1 MDAFL
6 SASSLLSCST
16 ESSIENDFEMVLGRT
31 NTEFPFMWASLGVSP
46 EVSPES
52 LVEAVRPL
60 AIPMDISSQPA
71 LWGGF
76 LRGGTDVLVQRS
88 TIQYERATSE
98 DHATDLVQA
107 HLIETLSSI
116 GREMVDFYF
125 LRVRRVVEEFQING
139 ALAALEFAKQE
150 GHVRFLGLFADGPA
164 LAVQSVWQF
173 HDAFEAIL
181 LPPSADSLKP
191 IARERRV
198 GIVGLGDTETL
209 QDVQAKLVPVRD
221 LRQVEELKALSGV
234 SL

>member
-1 MDAFL
+1 MHLRRRLRFRPARPDRPL
-6 SASSLLSCST
+6 ST
-16 ESSIENDFEMVLGRT
+16 IVEMVLGRT
-31 NTEFPFMWASLGVSP
+31 NTEFPSLWASLGVSP
-46 EVSPES
+46 EVSPEI

-76 LRGGTDVLVQRS
+76 LRGGNDVLVQRS

-150 GHVRFLGLFADGPA
+150 GHVRFLGLLVDGPA

-173 HDAFEAIL
+173 HDAFEAII

-191 IARERRV
+191 IAHERRV
-198 GIVGLGDTETL
+198 GIVGLGEIGALD
-209 QDVQAKLVPVRD
+209 DVQATLVPVRD
-221 LRQVEELKALSGV
+221 LSHVEAVKAGLGV
-234 SL
+234 SA